1 MKYSLKLLP
10 VIIAL
15 LLVLPLSAT
24 ADWINLTGA
33 ENAPN
38 IAEIFIE
45 DDHVKVL
52 LEIQVKDLVTFEE
65 LIPDDFFPE
74 PIPGRPL
81 EDERMRVFSEKALQI
96 LADGERRLYASLKLA
111 EPRMRKPRYSPFA
124 GAINPATG
132 RPVPGPP
139 EDKRVLYAELVYPFD
154 GQKPSTLT
162 FVPPLTEEGTN
173 STSMGFIAF
182 HRDVPIIDFRFL
194 PDSALLH
201 LDWED
206 YWYSGFENK
215 ALKRWQRGSVMS
227 FLYIEPYEVRH
238 EVLARVKDLEAWMD
252 LGLRGDEFIE
262 KDEFLPLLKRAGEF
276 LMTKNQVLID
286 GERAKPIL
294 DRTAFVK
301 YNFWGSQFLTQPERL
316 PIQTSML
323 GVIFTYLTEED
334 LPGEV
339 TVDWELFSERVQQV
353 PTSAT
358 DPAGPFPSNVTPE
371 DTIFR
376 WTNYLKT
383 YTPPQVIQIDVS
395 DYLAKWS
402 VPLGTAVCLIALIPV
417 GWQIRSRSRVSKP
430 VTPLLGLAAA
440 LVAGSLLLYPHL
452 RVAVTAPGAMAPPMT
467 VEQSEELLHSL
478 LKNVYRAFDFREEED
493 VYDKLALSA
502 SGDLLEEIYLQ
513 NRQSFAV
520 ARAGGAQAKV
530 QQIDILD
537 VIPQRMEGRNMGYVL
552 RSQWTAMG
560 TVGHWGH
567 IHTRKNQYE
576 ADITIEPI
584 DGAWKITGLELL
596 EEKRIDRVPSTPGS
610 SIQ

>member
-10 VIIAL
+10 LIIAL
-15 LLVLPLSAT
+15 LLILPPSAT

-38 IAEIFIE
+38 TAEIFIE
-45 DDHVKVL
+45 KDHIKVL
-52 LEIQVKDLVTFEE
+52 LEVQVEDLVTFEE
-65 LIPDDFFPE
+65 LIPDDFFPD
-74 PIPGRPL
+74 PIPGRPPA
-81 EDERMRVFSEKALQI
+81 DERLKVFSENVFQI
-96 LADGERRLYASLKLA
+96 IADGDRRLYASLKVA
-111 EPRMRKPRYSPFA
+111 EPRMRKERYSPFA

-139 EDKRVLYAELVYPFD
+139 EDKRVLYAELVYPLD

-162 FVPPLTEEGTN
+162 FIPPLSEEGTN
-173 STSMGFIAF
+173 VTSIGFIVF

-194 PDSALLH
+194 PESALLH

-206 YWYSGFENK
+206 HWYSGFENK

-262 KDEFLPLLKRAGEF
+262 EDEFLPLLKRAGEF

-286 GERAKPIL
+286 GQPGKPIL

-323 GVIFTYLTEED
+323 GVIFTYLTGED

-339 TVDWELFSERVQQV
+339 TVDWELFSDRVKQV

-358 DPAGPFPSNVTPE
+358 DPAGPFPSNVTPG

-383 YTPPQVIQIDVS
+383 YTPPQVVQIDVS

-402 VPLGTAVCLIALIPV
+402 VPLGTALCLVGLIPV
-417 GWQIRSRSRVSKP
+417 GWQIRSRSRDSRP
-430 VTPLLGLAAA
+430 VTPLLGVAAV
-440 LVAGSLLLYPHL
+440 LVVGSLLLYPYLH
-452 RVAVTAPGAMAPPMT
+452 VAVSAPAAVAPPLT
-467 VEQSEELLHSL
+467 VEQSGELLHSL

-502 SGDLLEEIYLQ
+502 SGDLLEEVYLQ
-513 NRQSFAV
+513 NRKSFAV

-530 QQIDILD
+530 QEIDILD
-537 VIPQRMEGRNMGYVL
+537 VIPQRMEGRSMGYAF
-552 RSQWTAMG
+552 RSRWTAMG

-567 IHTRKNQYE
+567 IHMRKNQYE
-576 ADITIEPI
+576 ADITIEAV

-596 EEKRIDRVPSTPGS
+596 EEKRIDRAPSPPATS
-610 SIQ
+610 NQ